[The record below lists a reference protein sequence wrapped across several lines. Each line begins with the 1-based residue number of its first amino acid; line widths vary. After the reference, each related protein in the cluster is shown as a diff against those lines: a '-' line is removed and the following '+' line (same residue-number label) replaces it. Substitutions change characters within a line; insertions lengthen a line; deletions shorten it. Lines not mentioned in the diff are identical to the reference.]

1 MKKSKIISLF
11 IFLSIIS
18 SLSAKPKEKKQ
29 KESFQDDSIL
39 EVTLDEKEKETEKL
53 EEEVK
58 TEPDMTL
65 FANWKKVPNR
75 KVDKTFGKIR
85 LRVLPKRGS
94 FNIGIVNGEGK
105 TNCVTSNMNE
115 YTTTY
120 FSLKAGKKIY
130 KLTAGADI
138 KTKARALDN
147 KVQIIYSVDEVADV
161 LVEFTPLESSEGQ
174 GFDILKISASVRNT
188 SKKAA
193 DFALKNVMDTVLGE
207 ADLYHFYT
215 AEDVPVRNEVI
226 LRTMSQSKFFTSK
239 NPAAWCQF
247 MLYGADISQTDVVA
261 LANFATADSSS
272 WDPEMSSFRTFD
284 TVTAYNNSA
293 VEILWPEEK
302 LAKDKS
308 FSKLYYLAF
317 ASDGERPAGDT
328 FIAALDEKLNASEEV
343 KDKTE
348 NVKVSK
354 GKKDSGAKKIP
365 EAKKESTDADD
376 EAEDIE
382 DSEVEEVEE
391 PVKETTKP
399 SKPAKKNPPEPKTVE
414 KTEPE
419 EDPEDDLDEFTIP
432 KELLT
437 PEYIQSLLDRIE
449 LLKVGDP
456 ALNRDEL
463 KMLND
468 ELDFILSIMRR

>member
-302 LAKDKS
+302 LAKD
-308 FSKLYYLAF
+308 
-317 ASDGERPAGDT
+317 
-328 FIAALDEKLNASEEV
+328 EV
-343 KDKTE
+343 MKE
-348 NVKVSK
+348 F
-354 GKKDSGAKKIP
+354 KKDS
-365 EAKKESTDADD
+365 TVDY
-376 EAEDIE
+376 
-382 DSEVEEVEE
+382 V
-391 PVKETTKP
+391 TTKLGP
-399 SKPAKKNPPEPKTVE
+399 LFVVLILGLVALFVIKDLMSKAGKVYGKEDTYNAQKIIEPTLPEIKDDIPDIILSESLPTIEAHLDPELE
-414 KTEPE
+414 KTRTELNE
-419 EDPEDDLDEFTIP
+419 TIMA
-432 KELLT
+432 
-437 PEYIQSLLDRIE
+437 
-449 LLKVGDP
+449 DP
-456 ALNRDEL
+456 AEAARILTSFIRD
-463 KMLND
+463 
-468 ELDFILSIMRR
+468 